1 MKFSIAALTY
11 LSIAALADGSG
22 ISFSYD
28 PASDHAPLAW
38 ASLDIEGNECG
49 GSKQSGIDVPTSS
62 CDVFGDYVFS
72 VSYYSSRHSSDI
84 EHVCLLTLCFL
95 SSGGF
100 LHI

>member
-1 MKFSIAALTY
+1 MKLSIAALTY
-11 LSIAALADGSG
+11 LPIAALAVGSG
-22 ISFSYD
+22 SSYSYD
-28 PASDHAPLAW
+28 PASDYAPLAW

-72 VSYYSSRHSSDI
+72 VSYDVSRHSSDI
-84 EHVCLLTLCFL
+84 EYGCLLTQCIL